1 METITITTDVLAG
14 VTILT
19 MLFLAAFFALLY
31 KYFDLSVEY
40 ARTREGWCHTR
51 QKVDELDK
59 TIKKQAEM
67 ISKSQQ
73 AQQLSGTENLN
84 NKSKKG
90 AYFVY
95 TEDSYAGIYIRTSI
109 STTYTI

>member
-1 METITITTDVLAG
+1 METITITTDVLG
-14 VTILT
+14 GIIFFIILFA
-19 MLFLAAFFALLY
+19 LAFFTLLY
-31 KYFDLSVEY
+31 KYFNLGVEY
-40 ARTREGWCHTR
+40 ARTREGWYHTR

-67 ISKSQQ
+67 ISKTQQ
-73 AQQLSGTENLN
+73 ARQLSGTENLN

-90 AYFVY
+90 AYIVY
-95 TEDSYAGIYIRTSI
+95 AEDSYSGIYIRTSI

>member
-14 VTILT
+14 VTILI

-40 ARTREGWCHTR
+40 ARTREGWYHTR

-73 AQQLSGTENLN
+73 AQQTSGFENLN
-84 NKSKKG
+84 TQSTTG
-90 AYFVY
+90 AYTVY
-95 TEDSYAGIYIRTSI
+95 AEDSCGGIYVSAKI
-109 STTYTI
+109 TYTI